1 MIENENKDMQN
12 TTLHDNI
19 SHEQGEFLALLPL
32 KNVVILPKS
41 IIPIIVG
48 RSSSIQAVEFALK
61 NEKTIFISAQ
71 KDQTVENPGISDVYT
86 YGTRSTILQVMRMP
100 NGALKILAEGICRAR
115 IVQSQEFSSFIGVV
129 TENLPTTS
137 LEDTTELQALWRQ
150 LKTLYIAY
158 AKLKEA
164 PTDLIVSVKTAQD
177 IDYIADTIAVH
188 INLSFD
194 ERQQLLEMPDLKNRI
209 LHISQF
215 LTKEID
221 ILETEQRIRGRIQN
235 QVEKSQREYY
245 LTEQIKAI
253 QKELG
258 REDQSLEIAQI
269 RSKMKGLHLPKEAF
283 DRVEKELKRLEQ
295 MPPLSSEAVVSRH
308 YIDWIISLPWHKTSK
323 DTISLMQAEKILNK
337 NHAGLLKAKE
347 RIIEF
352 VAAKKFSK
360 SLQRSPIIC
369 LVGPP
374 GVGKTSLAQSIAD
387 SSNREF
393 IRISLGGI
401 KDEAEIRGHRRTYI
415 GALPGKIIQAM
426 KKAKTVNPVIL
437 LDEIDKMSRDMHG
450 DPASALLE
458 VLDPEQNKN
467 FVDHF
472 LDLEYDLSNVM
483 FIATANMIE
492 GIPYP
497 LFDRMEIITLSGYT
511 EDEKIDIAK
520 KFLIPKGLKEYGLK
534 SQQCKIPEAIL
545 KLVVSEYT
553 KEAGVRQLERVL
565 TKLMRKAIQ
574 VLLKNPKTNTVIV
587 TTDLIKEWLG
597 HPKYKK
603 TSLSHVNNKTGIAT
617 GLAWTE
623 LGGDMLEIETSILP
637 GKGSV
642 TLTGQLGEVMQ
653 ESAQAALSYIRA
665 RSNEFGLSRSFYSNK
680 DIHLHIPEGA
690 TPKDGPSA
698 GITMCC
704 ALISELTQIPLAPH
718 LAMTGEITLQGRV
731 LGIGGLKEKLL
742 AAKQHDIKKVIV
754 PQENFDDAQDVLK
767 ETNLEGIEIVYVNTM
782 DDVVAHAFEKKP
794 FKPKPKIKKKKTT
807 KKTT

>member
-1 MIENENKDMQN
+1 MIENEKKDLQSTPLTDSAN
-12 TTLHDNI
+12 L
-19 SHEQGEFLALLPL
+19 EQGEFLALLPL

-61 NEKTIFISAQ
+61 NEKTIFITAQ
-71 KDQTVENPGISDVYT
+71 KDQSVENPGISDVYT
-86 YGTRSTILQVMRMP
+86 YGTRSTVLQVMRMP

-115 IVQSQEFSSFIGVV
+115 IVQSQEFSSFIGVI
-129 TENLPTTS
+129 TEDLPTTS
-137 LEDTTELQALWRQ
+137 LDDTTELQALWRQ
-150 LKTLYIAY
+150 LKTLYISY

-177 IDYIADTIAVH
+177 IDYIVDTIAVH

-194 ERQQLLEMPDLKNRI
+194 ERQQLLEIPDLKNRI
-209 LHISQF
+209 MHLSQF

-269 RSKMKGLHLPKEAF
+269 RSKMKSLHLPKEAF
-283 DRVEKELKRLEQ
+283 ERVEKELKRLEQ

-323 DTISLMQAEKILNK
+323 DTISLTQAEKILNK

-360 SLQRSPIIC
+360 NLQRSPIIC

-387 SSNREF
+387 SCNREF

-426 KKAKTVNPVIL
+426 KKTKTVNPVIL

-472 LDLEYDLSNVM
+472 LDMEYDLSKVM

-497 LFDRMEIITLSGYT
+497 LFDRMEIISLSGYT

-520 KFLIPKGLKEYGLK
+520 KFLIPKGLKEYGLT
-534 SQQCKIPEAIL
+534 SQQCKISETIL
-545 KLVVSEYT
+545 KVVVSEYT

-574 VLLKNPKTNTVIV
+574 VLLKNPKSNAVTV
-587 TTDLIKEWLG
+587 TADLIKEWLG

-603 TSLSHVNNKTGIAT
+603 TNLSNANNKTGIAT

-653 ESAQAALSYIRA
+653 ESAQAALSYIRS
-665 RSNEFGLSRSFYSNK
+665 RSNEFGLARSFYSNV

-704 ALISELTQIPLAPH
+704 ALLSELTNTPVVPH

-742 AAKQHDIKKVIV
+742 AAKQHDMRKVLV
-754 PQENFDDAQDVLK
+754 PHENFDDAQDVLK
-767 ETNLEGIEIVYVNTM
+767 ETNLDGIEIVYVNTM
-782 DDVVAHAFEKKP
+782 DDVVSHAFAKKP
-794 FKPKPKIKKKKTT
+794 FKQKPKSKKKKTT
-807 KKTT
+807 KKTI